1 MNSVME
7 NRVDARG
14 KACPQPV
21 ICTKK
26 ALEKLESNNFLITI
40 VDNEVAK
47 DNVIKYAKSLECAV
61 EVQQKKRDYY
71 IKITKQDEVESQLDT
86 RTNHVVLLASARLG
100 EGDDKLGDLLMKTF
114 LYTLAQFN
122 DLPAAV
128 VMINSGVKLA
138 VEGSPMLEHLMELKQ
153 KGVEIL
159 ACGTCLDY
167 FNLKDKLCVGDI
179 SNMYTILE
187 CLMGADKT
195 LSF

>member
-1 MNSVME
+1 M
-7 NRVDARG
+7 G
-14 KACPQPV
+14 KVFSASSRPDV
-21 ICTKK
+21 H
-26 ALEKLESNNFLITI
+26 
-40 VDNEVAK
+40 
-47 DNVIKYAKSLECAV
+47 ECAV

-167 FNLKDKLCVGDI
+167 FHLKDKLCVGDI